1 MLLLAGDNGKGFTV
15 IRVQA
20 LLFDP
25 YFQFESE
32 VSRGE
37 QNYFIYSEIKVKI
50 PQPKGWPQV
59 ITVTHIYLSDSKDV
73 NTKEFYIIMTIQN
86 CK

>member
-15 IRVQA
+15 TRVQA

-32 VSRGE
+32 LTGCVSRGE

-59 ITVTHIYLSDSKDV
+59 ITVTHIYLSDSRDV
-73 NTKEFYIIMTIQN
+73 NTKEFYIIMTI
-86 CK
+86 

>member
-15 IRVQA
+15 ICVQA
-20 LLFDP
+20 LLFDL

-32 VSRGE
+32 LTGFVSRGE

-59 ITVTHIYLSDSKDV
+59 TKVTHIYLSDSKDV
-73 NTKEFYIIMTIQN
+73 NTKEFYIIIN
-86 CK
+86 I